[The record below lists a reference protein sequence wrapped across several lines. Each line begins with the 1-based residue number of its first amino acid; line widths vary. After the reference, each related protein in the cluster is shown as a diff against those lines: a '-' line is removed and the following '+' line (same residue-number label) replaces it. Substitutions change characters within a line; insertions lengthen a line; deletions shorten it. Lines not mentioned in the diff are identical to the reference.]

1 MKTKNTAIEQSWFVR
16 PSTAVAPDLIG
27 CTLVRRFADGEIQ
40 RGTIVEVE
48 AYGPEDPA
56 CHAYR
61 KQTPRNAAMF
71 MAGGHSY
78 VYFIY
83 GMYHCL
89 NIVTDR
95 VGIGSAVLIRALDME
110 NNVLPTTKAM
120 QRLAAGPG
128 KLCRH
133 LNIDRTLNQIPL
145 DSDQPLWI
153 EPRSQQFKTALE
165 DRQKELVQTTR
176 IGLSQGID
184 LPWRWY
190 LKGSGAI
197 SKL

>member
-1 MKTKNTAIEQSWFVR
+1 MTTKNLALEPFWFAR
-16 PSTAVAPDLIG
+16 SATAVAPDLIG
-27 CTLVRRFADGEIQ
+27 CTLVRRLADGEIH
-40 RGTIVEVE
+40 RGMIVEVE

-56 CHAYR
+56 CHGYR

-71 MAGGHSY
+71 GPGGYSY

-89 NIVTDR
+89 NVVTDQA
-95 VGIGSAVLIRALDME
+95 GIASAVLIRALEME
-110 NNVLPTTKAM
+110 NIGLPASKAV

-133 LNIDRTLNQIPL
+133 LDIDRTLNRIPL
-145 DSDQPLWI
+145 KLDQPLWI
-153 EPRSQQFKTALE
+153 EPRSQQFNTALE
-165 DRQKELVQTTR
+165 HRHKELVQTTR
-176 IGLSQGID
+176 IGLSQGTD

>member
-1 MKTKNTAIEQSWFVR
+1 MKTKNLAIEQSWFTRSATV
-16 PSTAVAPDLIG
+16 VAPDLVG
-27 CTLVRRFADGEIQ
+27 CTLARRFADGEIQ

-48 AYGPEDPA
+48 AYAPGDPA

-71 MAGGHSY
+71 MPGGYSY

-95 VGIGSAVLIRALDME
+95 AGVGSAVLIRALEME
-110 NNVLPTTKAM
+110 NVTHPTPKAI

-133 LNIDRTLNQIPL
+133 LKIDRTLNQIRL
-145 DSDQPLWI
+145 DSGQPLWI
-153 EPRSQQFKTALE
+153 EPRSQQFKIDLE
-165 DRQKELVQTTR
+165 HQHKELVQTTR

>member
-71 MAGGHSY
+71 MAGGYSY

-89 NIVTDR
+89 NIVTDQAE
-95 VGIGSAVLIRALDME
+95 IASAVLIRALEIE
-110 NNVLPTTKAM
+110 NTVHPTTKAI
-120 QRLAAGPG
+120 QRIAAGPG

-145 DSDQPLWI
+145 NSDQPLWI

-165 DRQKELVQTTR
+165 TKNKELVQTTR
-176 IGLSQGID
+176 IGLTQGID

>member
-1 MKTKNTAIEQSWFVR
+1 MKTTNPAIEQSWFTR

-27 CTLVRRFADGEIQ
+27 CTLVRQFSDGDIQ

-71 MAGGHSY
+71 MAGGYSY

-95 VGIGSAVLIRALDME
+95 AGVGSAVLIRALEME
-110 NNVLPTTKAM
+110 NNAHPTTKAI
-120 QRLAAGPG
+120 QRIAAGPG

-133 LNIDRTLNQIPL
+133 LNIDRTLNQIQL
-145 DSDQPLWI
+145 DLGQPLWI

-165 DRQKELVQTTR
+165 NQNKALVQTTR

>member
-27 CTLVRRFADGEIQ
+27 CTLVRQFSDGEIK

-71 MAGGHSY
+71 MAGGYSY

-95 VGIGSAVLIRALDME
+95 AGVGSAVLIRALEME
-110 NNVLPTTKAM
+110 NNPPPITKAI

-133 LNIDRTLNQIPL
+133 LNIDRTLNQIQL
-145 DSDQPLWI
+145 DLGQPLWI

-165 DRQKELVQTTR
+165 NQNKALVQTTR

>member
-1 MKTKNTAIEQSWFVR
+1 MTTINPAIPQSWLTR

-27 CTLVRRFADGEIQ
+27 CTLVRRFADGEIK

-71 MAGGHSY
+71 MAGGYSY

-89 NIVTDR
+89 NIVTDQAG
-95 VGIGSAVLIRALDME
+95 VASAVLIRALEME
-110 NNVLPTTKAM
+110 SNPPPTTKAI

-133 LNIDRTLNQIPL
+133 LNIDRTLNQIQL
-145 DSDQPLWI
+145 DLGQPLWI

-165 DRQKELVQTTR
+165 NQNKALVQTTR

>member
-1 MKTKNTAIEQSWFVR
+1 MTKTPALEPLWFAR
-16 PSTAVAPDLIG
+16 AATAVAPDLIG
-27 CTLVRRFADGEIQ
+27 CTLVRRLAEGEIQ
-40 RGTIVEVE
+40 RGMIVEVE

-56 CHAYR
+56 CHGYR

-71 MAGGHSY
+71 GPGGYSY

-89 NIVTDR
+89 NVVTDQAG
-95 VGIGSAVLIRALDME
+95 VASAVLIRALEME
-110 NNVLPTTKAM
+110 NIALPASKTA

-133 LNIDRTLNQIPL
+133 LEIDRTLNGIPL
-145 DSDQPLWI
+145 DLDQPLWI
-153 EPRSQQFKTALE
+153 EPQSQQFKTALE
-165 DRQKELVQTTR
+165 HRHKELIQTTR
-176 IGLSQGID
+176 IGLSQGTD

>member
-1 MKTKNTAIEQSWFVR
+1 MKTKNLAIAQSWFAR
-16 PSTAVAPDLIG
+16 PSTIVAPNLVG
-27 CTLVRRFADGEIQ
+27 CTLARQFADGEIQ

-95 VGIGSAVLIRALDME
+95 AGVGSAVLIRALEME
-110 NNVLPTTKAM
+110 NNAHPTTKAI

-133 LNIDRTLNQIPL
+133 LNIDRTLNQILL

-153 EPRSQQFKTALE
+153 EPRSQQFDLDLE
-165 DRQKELVQTTR
+165 HQHKELVQTTR

>member
-1 MKTKNTAIEQSWFVR
+1 MTTKHPALEPLWFAR
-16 PSTAVAPDLIG
+16 SATAVAPDLVG
-27 CTLVRRFADGEIQ
+27 CTLVRRFAEGEIQ
-40 RGTIVEVE
+40 RGRIVEVE

-56 CHAYR
+56 CHGYR
-61 KQTPRNAAMF
+61 KQTSRNAAMF
-71 MAGGHSY
+71 GPGGYSY

-83 GMYHCL
+83 GIYHCL
-89 NIVTDR
+89 NVVTDQ
-95 VGIGSAVLIRALDME
+95 VGIASAVLIRALEME
-110 NNVLPTTKAM
+110 NIVLPASKAT

-133 LNIDRTLNQIPL
+133 LDIDRTLNQIPL
-145 DSDQPLWI
+145 ELDQPLWL
-153 EPRSQQFKTALE
+153 EPRSQEFQTALE
-165 DRQKELVQTTR
+165 HQRQELVQTTR
-176 IGLSQGID
+176 IGLSQGTE